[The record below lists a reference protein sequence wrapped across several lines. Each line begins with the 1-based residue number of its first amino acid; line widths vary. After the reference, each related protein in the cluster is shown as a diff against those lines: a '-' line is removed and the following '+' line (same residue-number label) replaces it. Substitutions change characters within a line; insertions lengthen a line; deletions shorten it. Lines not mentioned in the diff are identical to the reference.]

1 MSKLFILILLHCACL
16 VHGQS
21 GVIYTVK
28 GKIDSKY
35 LNAALTHEHLMSNFG
50 DEAASIAVYDSVALF
65 KQVIPYL
72 KKIRDLGI
80 HSIFDCTAAYF
91 GRNVSL
97 LNRLADSTGLHII
110 TNTGFYGAANDK
122 YIPAFAFTATAN
134 QIANTWINEFE
145 NGIDDT
151 GIKPGF
157 IKLAFDDGVPSA
169 IDCKLFEA
177 GIITHLKTGLTIQVH
192 TGNNVVAAN
201 EQLRLLNTRKVSAAA
216 WIWAHANKAD
226 DVNVLVDA
234 ASKGAWISL
243 DGITALNT
251 GEYIKKL
258 QTFKDKKLLHKVLL
272 SHDGNSF
279 PRGGAIRK
287 YEDVVTKLIPELLK
301 NGFLKEEIDQLVIH
315 NPQAAFEIRVRKTN
329 EL

>member
-1 MSKLFILILLHCACL
+1 MRKLIILIFLHCACL
-16 VHGQS
+16 VYGQD

-28 GKIDSKY
+28 GKISSKD
-35 LNAALTHEHLMSNFG
+35 LNTALTHEHVMSNFG
-50 DEAASIAVYDSVALF
+50 GDAAAIAVYDSVALF

-72 KKIRDLGI
+72 QKIKALGVQA
-80 HSIFDCTAAYF
+80 IFDCTAAYF

-97 LNRLADSTGLHII
+97 LKRLADSTGLHII

-122 YIPAFAFTATAN
+122 YIPAFAFTATAK
-134 QIANTWINEFE
+134 QIANTWIDEFE
-145 NGIDDT
+145 NGIDNT

-157 IKLAFDDGVPSA
+157 IKLAFDDGAPSA

-177 GIITHLKTGLTIQVH
+177 GIVTHLKTGLTIQVH
-192 TGNNVVAAN
+192 TGNNVLAAN
-201 EQLRLLNTRKVSAAA
+201 EQLRLLNNKKVSAAA
-216 WIWAHANKAD
+216 WVWAHANKAD
-226 DVNVLVDA
+226 DVNVLIDA
-234 ASKGAWISL
+234 ALKGAWISL
-243 DGITALNT
+243 DGITASNT

-287 YEDVVTKLIPELLK
+287 YEDLLTKLVPELLK
-301 NGFLKEEIDQLVIH
+301 NGFLQEEIDQLIIH
-315 NPQAAFEIRVRKTN
+315 NPKAAFEIRVRKN
-329 EL
+329 K